1 MTNPPSGEL
10 SELLARINALEA
22 WRAHQSDLLDTLIN
36 SPRLPDAPEID
47 DAPDDDPLDVVL
59 DADELIAWVHQHVA
73 AVIARPLRGEIRWCP
88 IWWEHPE
95 AVFRFAALQRAWA
108 ELAPEPGSAMS
119 VWIRDHLDPCLREL
133 LSPTG
138 PFVDCI
144 HDERYRTLNE
154 HRPHPTLPIVDP
166 SLRP

>member
-1 MTNPPSGEL
+1 MTNDDQGL
-10 SELLARINALEA
+10 LNELLARVNALEA
-22 WRAHQSDLLDTLIN
+22 WRAHHSDMLDAVIN
-36 SPRLPDAPEID
+36 NPTGPPVENAADG
-47 DAPDDDPLDVVL
+47 DPLDIVL
-59 DADELIAWVHQHVA
+59 DADQLIGWVHQHVA
-73 AVIARPLRGEIRWCP
+73 AVVARPLRGELRWCP

-119 VWIRDHLDPCLREL
+119 IWIRDHLDPCLREL

-154 HRPHPTLPIVDP
+154 HRPHPTLPVVDP
-166 SLRP
+166 TVRP

>member
-1 MTNPPSGEL
+1 MTNDVRRL
-10 SELLARINALEA
+10 LHELLARVNALEA
-22 WRAHQSDLLDTLIN
+22 WRAHQSDLLDAVIN
-36 SPRLPDAPEID
+36 NSSSPSAEKVS
-47 DAPDDDPLDVVL
+47 DDDPLDIVL
-59 DADELIAWVHQHVA
+59 DADQLVGWVHQHVA
-73 AVIARPLRGEIRWCP
+73 AVIARPLRGEYRWCP

-95 AVFRFAALQRAWA
+95 AAFRFAALQRAWA

-154 HRPHPTLPIVDP
+154 HRPHPTLPVVDP
-166 SLRP
+166 KVEP